1 MSHKFFD
8 WVHLKRSID
17 SDAQDPTSMTI
28 EFLRA
33 RLLAERAVS
42 KSARAK
48 LDGLA
53 DKVAELEE
61 QLKIVSLQR
70 KKAEQATADVLAI
83 LEENGFTDV
92 SDAYDSSSDHES
104 YSHTN
109 SGKSFILQW
118 RKVSELDRAILT
130 SQHWRFVSFL
140 VSGKSISWKGRRR
153 EPASSDKMKEIR
165 NRRQRVFDSAYF
177 SSARHRQGR
186 SCRQIRRTESRS
198 VYDPLLLSG
207 L

>member
-8 WVHLKRSID
+8 WVHLIRSID

-118 RKVSELDRAILT
+118 RKVSEIRSRAILSIGDLFL
-130 SQHWRFVSFL
+130 SQCLAKVYP
-140 VSGKSISWKGRRR
+140 GKDAG
-153 EPASSDKMKEIR
+153 ENQVLPIR
-165 NRRQRVFDSAYF
+165 
-177 SSARHRQGR
+177 
-186 SCRQIRRTESRS
+186 
-198 VYDPLLLSG
+198 
-207 L
+207 

>member
-1 MSHKFFD
+1 
-8 WVHLKRSID
+8 V
-17 SDAQDPTSMTI
+17 TI

-83 LEENGFTDV
+83 LEENGYNDV
-92 SDAYDSSSDHES
+92 SDDYDSNSDHEC
-104 YSHTN
+104 YSQSN
-109 SGKSFILQW
+109 SG
-118 RKVSELDRAILT
+118 
-130 SQHWRFVSFL
+130 
-140 VSGKSISWKGRRR
+140 
-153 EPASSDKMKEIR
+153 
-165 NRRQRVFDSAYF
+165 
-177 SSARHRQGR
+177 
-186 SCRQIRRTESRS
+186 
-198 VYDPLLLSG
+198 
-207 L
+207 